1 MAEISLPISHTHS
14 HPEPHPE
21 PHGHNHGGS
30 CSAEGSHVQAADAP
44 GAGPKVYLETFGC
57 QMNELDSQLV
67 TSQLRGLGYRF
78 TNDWKTADVILYNT
92 CSVREQAENKAL
104 SRVGIVG
111 MMKND
116 RPEIVLGVMGCMAER
131 DGADMIRRH
140 PQIDVLCGPGE
151 LDKMPMLI
159 DNIRKTKIQ
168 DRSFARRAGG
178 DKAFAQ
184 SAQIALQGNTTRRSA
199 TLSAAEDTLEAL
211 DLARSFTPSEQGAVG
226 EDGAVLGNPRT
237 AYVRITRGCNKFCT
251 YCVVPNTRGA
261 EVHRHPDAIVE
272 ECRKLAAAGVI
283 EITLLGQT
291 VNHYHYDLAQAVRGE
306 AGHWQPQVGT
316 VISPNKGTGGPSPVF
331 SPTTVSFAQ
340 LLRRI
345 HDEVP
350 GVLRLRF
357 VTNYPR
363 DFGNDILETIRDCP
377 RICRYLHL
385 PVQSGSDRVL
395 AKMNRGYRVAQYM
408 DLIARVREY
417 LPDVEL
423 ATDIIVGYPGET
435 EEDFQ
440 ATAALMR
447 HCRYKNSYIFKY
459 SPRPGTAAY
468 DSTVDDISD
477 EVKRRRNQDLL
488 TLQNEIGIAVN
499 QAYLGKTVEVLV
511 EGVSRRGERA
521 ANAAD
526 TKVTLGWAKPVEVT
540 QLSGRTGGDIIVFFE
555 GDPALVGK
563 IVKVKIGKA
572 VPLAIFGE
580 RVE

>member
-1 MAEISLPISHTHS
+1 MADLSLPLASLPALAPTQAGGGCATSGSKVHAPS
-14 HPEPHPE
+14 
-21 PHGHNHGGS
+21 GGS
-30 CSAEGSHVQAADAP
+30 
-44 GAGPKVYLETFGC
+44 GPSVYLETFGC

-78 TNDWKTADVILYNT
+78 TSDWKTADVVLYNT

-104 SRVGIVG
+104 TRVGWIGVL
-111 MMKND
+111 KQE

-131 DGADMIRRH
+131 DGADMVRRH

-159 DNIRKTKIQ
+159 DNIRKTKIAERPFGLKAKH
-168 DRSFARRAGG
+168 DKSFAGA
-178 DKAFAQ
+178 
-184 SAQIALQGNTTRRSA
+184 AQIALQGNTTRRSA

-211 DLARSFTPSEQGAVG
+211 DLSRSFAPHEPGAVG
-226 EDGAVLGNPRT
+226 EDGAPLGNPRT

-291 VNHYHYDLAQAVRGE
+291 VNHYHYDLSRAARGSDG
-306 AGHWQPQVGT
+306 AWQPQVGT

-331 SPTTVSFAQ
+331 SPITVSFAQ

-363 DFGNDILETIRDCP
+363 DFGNDILEVIRDCP

-395 AKMNRGYRVAQYM
+395 AKMNRGYRVAHYV
-408 DLIARVREY
+408 DLIERVRRY
-417 LPDVEL
+417 LPDAEL

-440 ATAALMR
+440 KTMDLMR
-447 HCRYKNSYIFKY
+447 FCRYKNSYIFKY

-468 DSTVDDISD
+468 DATVDDVPEETKKS
-477 EVKRRRNQDLL
+477 RNQALL
-488 TLQNEIGIAVN
+488 ALQNEIGIEVSR
-499 QAYLGKTVEVLV
+499 AYVGKTVEVLV
-511 EGVSRRGERA
+511 EGVSRKGEKA

-526 TKVTLGWAKPVEVT
+526 KNVVLGWAKPEVEI
-540 QLSGRTGGDIIVFFE
+540 QLTGRTGGDIIVLFP
-555 GDPALVGK
+555 GDPALVGQ
-563 IVKVKIGKA
+563 IVKVKIESAAPIA
-572 VPLAIFGE
+572 VFGV
-580 RVE
+580 RVG